1 MSLSDDARYN
11 LVRYRIQRAHETW
24 NDTKCVIS
32 EKLWHVAANR
42 MYYACYYMTV
52 ALLIRNGLSASTHA
66 GVIRM
71 LGMHFVAPGILSKE
85 MGRFYSS
92 LFEFRQRDDYEDY
105 VVINAEDVLSRVPLV
120 EKYLCEVEKLIMMD
134 FSNG

>member
-32 EKLWHVAANR
+32 EK
-42 MYYACYYMTV
+42 
-52 ALLIRNGLSASTHA
+52 STHA

-71 LGMHFVAPGILSKE
+71 LGLHFVNTGILSKE
-85 MGRFYSS
+85 LGRFYSS